1 MKIALL
7 CVGDELLK
15 GATLNTNLSFIGS
28 KLLEQ
33 GLTLD
38 HALEIRDNG
47 GAIADAVKT
56 ALTTCDIVI
65 TSGGLGPTADDMTK
79 EYIARLFSLPLEQD
93 GSVVFSIRRY
103 WKQRHAGEPTGRV
116 LNQSLIPKG
125 SKVILNQFGTAP
137 GLVIHPPE
145 APEKMVI
152 LLPGPPAELQP
163 MFEKDVLPLIMERAE
178 KRCYTKL
185 FYICGVGESEVEERI
200 LPMLAKTHPLT
211 AAYCATHEYVKL
223 FLNSPDLDILADATL
238 EVRAEFGHDVLEGS
252 DGIAGDVV
260 RLLKRRGL
268 TIATAESCTGGLVAK
283 MITDISGASD
293 VFPGSVVSYANRIK
307 ESALGVRPETLES
320 VGAVSRE
327 TVREMAQGIAERF
340 GTDCAIALS
349 GIAGPGGGTPEKPV
363 GLVYCGIVC
372 EGVTEV
378 FEFRLGRS
386 REQIRE
392 RAAAKA
398 LDMLRRMLLKGAE

>member
-1 MKIALL
+1 MKTALL
-7 CVGDELLK
+7 CIGDELLK
-15 GATLNTNLSFIGS
+15 GATVNTNLSFIGS

-38 HALEIRDNG
+38 HAAEIRDNG
-47 GAIADAVKT
+47 AAIADAVKT

-103 WKQRHAGEPTGRV
+103 WKQRHAGEPEGRV
-116 LNQSLIPKG
+116 LNQSLVPKG
-125 SKVILNQFGTAP
+125 CRVILNQFGTAP
-137 GLVIHPPE
+137 GLVIRPPE

-163 MFEKDVLPLIMERAE
+163 MFEKDVLPLIVERAE

-200 LPMLAKTHPLT
+200 LPLLAKTHPLT
-211 AAYCATHEYVKL
+211 AAYCAPHEYANL
-223 FLNSPDLDILADATL
+223 SLTSPDMDILADATL
-238 EVRAEFGHDVLEGS
+238 EVRAEFGNDVLEGS

-307 ESALGVRPETLES
+307 EAALGVRAETLES

-327 TVREMAQGIAERF
+327 TVREMAEGIAERF

>member
-15 GATLNTNLSFIGS
+15 GATINTNLSFIGT

-38 HALEIRDNG
+38 HALEIRDEG
-47 GAIADAVKT
+47 SAITDAVKT
-56 ALTTCDIVI
+56 ALETCDVVI

-79 EYIARLFSLPLEQD
+79 EYIARLFSMPLEQD
-93 GSVVFSIRRY
+93 GSVVFSIRRF

-116 LNQSLIPKG
+116 LNQSLVPKG
-125 SKVILNQFGTAP
+125 CKVLLNQFGTAP
-137 GLVIHPPE
+137 GIVIRPPD

-163 MFEKDVLPLIMERAE
+163 MFEKDVLPLIAERAE
-178 KRCYTKL
+178 KHCYTKL

-211 AAYCATHEYVKL
+211 AAYCATHEFVKL
-223 FLNSPDLDILADATL
+223 FLNSPSMEILADATM
-238 EVRAEFGHDVLEGS
+238 EVRAEFGNDVLEGS
-252 DGIAGDVV
+252 DGVAGDVV
-260 RLLKRRGL
+260 RLLKRRNL
-268 TIATAESCTGGLVAK
+268 TVATAESCTGGLVAK

-307 ESALGVRPETLES
+307 EAALGVKEETLAS

-327 TVREMAQGIAERF
+327 TVREMADGIAERF
-340 GTDCAIALS
+340 GTDCSIALS

-363 GLVYCGIVC
+363 GLVYCGIRC
-372 EGVTEV
+372 NGETEV

-392 RAAAKA
+392 RAAARA
-398 LDMLRRMLLKGAE
+398 LDQLRRMLLKGAE

>member
-7 CVGDELLK
+7 CIGDELLK
-15 GATLNTNLSFIGS
+15 GATVNTNLAFIGT

-38 HALEIRDNG
+38 HALEIPDNG
-47 GAIADAVKT
+47 NVITDTVRKTLAD
-56 ALTTCDIVI
+56 CDIVI

-79 EYIARLFSLPLEQD
+79 EYIARLFSMPLEQE
-93 GSVVFSIRRY
+93 GSVVFAIRRF

-116 LNQSLIPKG
+116 LNQSLVPKG

-137 GLVIHPPE
+137 GIVIRPPE
-145 APEKMVI
+145 MPEKMVI

-163 MFEKDVLPLIMERAE
+163 MFEKDVLPLIMERAAG
-178 KRCYTKL
+178 RCYTKL

-211 AAYCATHEYVKL
+211 AAYCATHEFVKL
-223 FLNSPDLDILADATL
+223 FLNSPSMDILSDATL
-238 EVRAEFGHDVLEGS
+238 EVRTLFGHDVLEGP
-252 DGIAGDVV
+252 DGVAGDVV
-260 RLLKRRGL
+260 RLLKRRDL
-268 TIATAESCTGGLVAK
+268 TLATAESCTGGLVAK

-307 ESALGVRPETLES
+307 EAALGVKPETLEAF
-320 VGAVSRE
+320 GAVSRE
-327 TVREMAQGIAERF
+327 TVREMAEGIAGRF

-349 GIAGPGGGTPEKPV
+349 GVAGPTGGTPEKPV
-363 GLVYCGIVC
+363 GLVFCAVFCCG
-372 EGVTEV
+372 ETEI

>member
-1 MKIALL
+1 MKTALL
-7 CVGDELLK
+7 CIGDELLK
-15 GATLNTNLSFIGS
+15 GATVNTNLSFIGS

-38 HALEIRDNG
+38 HAAEIRDNG
-47 GAIADAVKT
+47 TAIADAVKT

-103 WKQRHAGEPTGRV
+103 WKQRHAGEPEGRV
-116 LNQSLIPKG
+116 LNQSLVPKG
-125 SKVILNQFGTAP
+125 CKVILNQFGTAP
-137 GLVIHPPE
+137 GLVIRPPE

-163 MFEKDVLPLIMERAE
+163 MFEKDVLPLIVERAE

-200 LPMLAKTHPLT
+200 LPLLAKTHPLT

-223 FLNSPDLDILADATL
+223 FLNSPDMDILADATL
-238 EVRAEFGHDVLEGS
+238 EVRAEFGNDVLEGS

-307 ESALGVRPETLES
+307 DAALGVRAETLES
-320 VGAVSRE
+320 VGAGRRE
-327 TVREMAQGIAERF
+327 TVRDMAEGIAERF
-340 GTDCAIALS
+340 GTNCAIALS

>member
-15 GATLNTNLSFIGS
+15 GATINTNLAFIGS

-38 HALEIRDNG
+38 HALEIQDKG
-47 GAIADAVKT
+47 EAIAHAVRT
-56 ALTTCDIVI
+56 ALETCDIVL

-79 EYIARLFSLPLEQD
+79 EYIARLFSMPLEQD
-93 GSVVFSIRRY
+93 GSVVFSIRRF

-116 LNQSLIPKG
+116 LNQSLVPKG

-137 GLVIHPPE
+137 GIVIRPPD

-163 MFEKDVLPLIMERAE
+163 MFENDVLPLIAERAD
-178 KRCYTKL
+178 KHCYTKM

-211 AAYCATHEYVKL
+211 AAYCATHEFVKL
-223 FLNSPDLDILADATL
+223 FLNSPDLEILAEATRV
-238 EVRAEFGHDVLEGS
+238 VRDEFGIDVLEGS
-252 DGIAGDVV
+252 DGVAGDVV

-268 TIATAESCTGGLVAK
+268 TVATAESCTGGLVAK

-307 ESALGVRPETLES
+307 EAALGVKEETLAT

-327 TVREMAQGIAERF
+327 TVREMADGIAERF

-363 GLVYCGIVC
+363 GLVYCAVRC
-372 EGVTEV
+372 EGETEV

-392 RAAAKA
+392 RAAARA
-398 LDMLRRMLLKGAE
+398 LDQLRRMLLKGAE

>member
-15 GATLNTNLSFIGS
+15 GATVNTNLSFIGT

-38 HALEIRDNG
+38 HALEIRDEG
-47 GAIADAVKT
+47 SAITDAVKT
-56 ALTTCDIVI
+56 ALESCDVVI

-79 EYIARLFSLPLEQD
+79 EYIARLFSMPLEQD
-93 GSVVFSIRRY
+93 GSVVFSIRRF

-116 LNQSLIPKG
+116 LNQSLVPKG

-137 GLVIHPPE
+137 GIVIRPPD

-163 MFEKDVLPLIMERAE
+163 MFEKDVLPLIAERAE
-178 KRCYTKL
+178 KHCYTKL

-211 AAYCATHEYVKL
+211 AAYCATHEFVKL
-223 FLNSPDLDILADATL
+223 FLNSPSMEILADATM
-238 EVRAEFGHDVLEGS
+238 EVRAEFGNDVLESS
-252 DGIAGDVV
+252 DGVAGDVV

-268 TIATAESCTGGLVAK
+268 TVATAESCTGGLVAK

-307 ESALGVRPETLES
+307 EAALGVKEETLAS

-327 TVREMAQGIAERF
+327 TVREMADGIAERF

-363 GLVYCGIVC
+363 GLVYCAVRCNG
-372 EGVTEV
+372 ETEV

-392 RAAAKA
+392 RAAARA
-398 LDMLRRMLLKGAE
+398 LDQLRRMLLKGAE

>member
-1 MKIALL
+1 MKIVLL

-47 GAIADAVKT
+47 AAIVDAVKT

-93 GSVVFSIRRY
+93 GSVVFSIRRH

-137 GLVIHPPE
+137 GLVIRPPD

-185 FYICGVGESEVEERI
+185 IYICGVGESEVEERI

-372 EGVTEV
+372 GGVTEV

>member
-1 MKIALL
+1 MKTALL
-7 CVGDELLK
+7 CIGDELLK

-38 HALEIRDNG
+38 YAQEIRDNG
-47 GAIADAVKT
+47 AAIADAVKT
-56 ALTTCDIVI
+56 ALTTCDLVI
-65 TSGGLGPTADDMTK
+65 TTGGLGPTADDMTK

-93 GSVVFSIRRY
+93 GSVVFAIRRY
-103 WKQRHAGEPTGRV
+103 WKQRHAGEPAGRI
-116 LNQSLIPKG
+116 LNQSLVPRG
-125 SKVILNQFGTAP
+125 CKVIPNRFGTAP
-137 GLVIHPPE
+137 GLVIQPPD
-145 APEKMVI
+145 APGKTVI

-163 MFEKDVLPLIMERAE
+163 MFEKDILPLILELAE
-178 KRCYTKL
+178 KRCYTKV
-185 FYICGVGESEVEERI
+185 FYICGAGESEVEERI

-223 FLNSPDLDILADATL
+223 FLNSPDMDILADATL
-238 EVRAEFGHDVLEGS
+238 EVRAAFGNDVLEGS
-252 DGIAGDVV
+252 DGIAGEVV

-268 TIATAESCTGGLVAK
+268 TLATAESCTGGLVAK

-307 ESALGVRPETLES
+307 ESALGVRAETLDS

-327 TVREMAQGIAERF
+327 TVREMAQGVAERF

-363 GLVYCGIVC
+363 GLVYCAVVC
-372 EGVTEV
+372 GSETEV

-398 LDMLRRMLLKGAE
+398 LDMLRRMLLNGA

>member
-1 MKIALL
+1 M
-7 CVGDELLK
+7 
-15 GATLNTNLSFIGS
+15 
-28 KLLEQ
+28 
-33 GLTLD
+33 
-38 HALEIRDNG
+38 
-47 GAIADAVKT
+47 
-56 ALTTCDIVI
+56 
-65 TSGGLGPTADDMTK
+65 
-79 EYIARLFSLPLEQD
+79 
-93 GSVVFSIRRY
+93 
-103 WKQRHAGEPTGRV
+103 
-116 LNQSLIPKG
+116 
-125 SKVILNQFGTAP
+125 ILNQFGTAP
-137 GLVIHPPE
+137 GIVIRPPSD
-145 APEKMVI
+145 PEKMVI
-152 LLPGPPAELQP
+152 MLPGPPAELQP
-163 MFEKDVLPLIMERAE
+163 MFEKDVLPLIVERAE
-178 KRCYTKL
+178 KHCYTKL

-211 AAYCATHEYVKL
+211 AAYCATHEFVKL
-223 FLNSPDLDILADATL
+223 FLNSPSMDILSDATA
-238 EVRAEFGHDVLEGS
+238 EICSEFGHDVLEGN
-252 DGIAGDVV
+252 DGVAGDVV

-268 TIATAESCTGGLVAK
+268 TVATAESCTGGLVAK

-307 ESALGVRPETLES
+307 EAALGVKTQTLER

-327 TVREMAQGIAERF
+327 TVREMANGIAERF

-363 GLVYCGIVC
+363 GLVYCAVRC
-372 EGVTEV
+372 LDVTEV